1 MDKTADNEPPAA
13 MPGNVNDLIHE
24 SKEIII
30 MNTKNYAAVATVAL
44 ALVGASVT
52 AFAADTGLTREQVR
66 AELARARADGTLL
79 PNSESYGYNNASIAL
94 PQSKAAVTAQ
104 AGKSRDEVRAE
115 LARARAE
122 GTLVPNSESYSTNAP
137 VIASTR
143 TRAEVRAEAIAAAK
157 EHKTDA
163 SYGAVSTG
171 Y

>member
-1 MDKTADNEPPAA
+1 
-13 MPGNVNDLIHE
+13 MPGNVNDLFYE
-24 SKEIII
+24 LKEIII

-66 AELARARADGTLL
+66 AELARARASGELL

-94 PQSKAAVTAQ
+94 PQSKATAQ

-115 LARARAE
+115 LARARVD
-122 GTLVPNSESYSTNAP
+122 GTLVPNSESLSTNAP

>member
-1 MDKTADNEPPAA
+1 
-13 MPGNVNDLIHE
+13 
-24 SKEIII
+24 
-30 MNTKNYAAVATVAL
+30 
-44 ALVGASVT
+44 
-52 AFAADTGLTREQVR
+52 VR

-94 PQSKAAVTAQ
+94 PQAKASAQ

>member
-1 MDKTADNEPPAA
+1 MDKTAEEEPPVA
-13 MPGNVNDLIHE
+13 MPGNVNELFYE
-24 SKEIII
+24 LKEIII

-52 AFAADTGLTREQVR
+52 AFAADSGLTREQVR

-94 PQSKAAVTAQ
+94 PQSKAA

-115 LARARAE
+115 LARARAD
-122 GTLVPNSESYSTNAP
+122 GTLVPNSESYGTNAP